1 VRKATALGLIEGV
14 GPPSGDT
21 TLPRRDTL
29 VYNESSGPARN
40 TDLKVTP
47 LKIDQLVADPDPP
60 TE

>member
-1 VRKATALGLIEGV
+1 MRAATALGLIEGV
-14 GPPSGDT
+14 SAGPQQV
-21 TLPRRDTL
+21 RETL

-47 LKIDQLVADPDPP
+47 LKIDQLIADPDSS